1 MRRSFFTWGRRG
13 PRARAPRWAPS
24 EEGSAT
30 RLWFA
35 GCVDDRAEWD
45 VGRSERVVDI
55 DDSVQSAAGSYGRW
69 AQQPDSAA
77 DESAGVRLA
86 YGNHRLRQWHLEH
99 ALEDALQGAA
109 ADGKPGVLVGAV
121 GIEDHSRRSVKATAK
136 LDGAGFADRQATRR
150 CREAA
155 GNATGPVQ
163 RVAHAGRRDRLAREA
178 GSAVGIVAACSAGVC
193 CEVRAQEERTQ
204 QGSHGLESETGF
216 TGGMP
221 WPLGLRPRRVL
232 WQRRQPH
239 WPSDRVPAVAA

>member
-1 MRRSFFTWGRRG
+1 MTG
-13 PRARAPRWAPS
+13 
-24 EEGSAT
+24 
-30 RLWFA
+30 LWFA

-45 VGRSERVVDI
+45 VGRAERVVDI

-86 YGNHRLRQWHLEH
+86 HSNHRLRQWHLEH

-109 ADGKPGVLVGAV
+109 ADGKPGVLVRAV
-121 GIEDHSRRSVKATAK
+121 GIEDHSRRSLKATAK